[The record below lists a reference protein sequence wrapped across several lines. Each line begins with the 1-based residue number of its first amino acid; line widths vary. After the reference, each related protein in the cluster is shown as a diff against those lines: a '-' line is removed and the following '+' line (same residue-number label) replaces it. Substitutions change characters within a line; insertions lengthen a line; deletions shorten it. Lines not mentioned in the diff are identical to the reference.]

1 MSYHTWHTYGYGVK
15 VDDIKT
21 TPERLLNLAATKPE
35 LLEKVKTYLSEM
47 LGEYKVAEL
56 SLEDFDEF
64 DDVICGK
71 SGIGAI
77 LFYAIDE
84 FQADYV
90 DDFDG
95 NAYVLFPERYPWIMS
110 DKEKALTENDVREI
124 FEKYIKIL
132 TDEPVEIDY
141 HSVENGG

>member
-1 MSYHTWHTYGYGVK
+1 MSYQTWHTYGYGIR
-15 VDDIKT
+15 VDDVKT
-21 TPERLLNLAATKPE
+21 TPIRLLNLASIKPE
-35 LLEKVKTYLSEM
+35 LFEKVENYLKM
-47 LGEYKVAEL
+47 LGEYKVEEL

-90 DDFDG
+90 EDFEG
-95 NAYVLFPERYPWIMS
+95 NAYVLFPEKYPWIMS
-110 DKEKALTENDVREI
+110 DREKSLTKDDVKNI

-132 TDEPVEIDY
+132 SDEPVEITY
-141 HSVENGG
+141 WSVENGG

>member
-15 VDDIKT
+15 VNDIKT
-21 TPERLLNLAATKPE
+21 TPERLLNLAATKSE

-47 LGEYKVAEL
+47 LGEYKVEDL
-56 SLEDFDEF
+56 TLEDFDEF
-64 DDVICGK
+64 DDVAHCNGV
-71 SGIGAI
+71 GVI
-77 LFYAIDE
+77 LYSVIDE
-84 FQADYV
+84 FTVDYV

-95 NAYVLFPERYPWIMS
+95 YAYVVFSETYPWSMN
-110 DKEKALTENDVREI
+110 DKEKALTENDVKEV

-141 HSVENGG
+141 QSVGNGG